1 MYYLCPKI
9 QQPKDRMW
17 HILVLWVTSDP
28 RLLYF
33 VTDGVIANE
42 KSYHCHI
49 SQLNDNENTA
59 ARATGAGGGIGRFKQ
74 RPI

>member
-1 MYYLCPKI
+1 ME
-9 QQPKDRMW
+9 R
-17 HILVLWVTSDP
+17 ILSKFVILGYVPSDP

-59 ARATGAGGGIGRFKQ
+59 ARATGAGGGSGDLNNARFK
-74 RPI
+74 RLKHFRST